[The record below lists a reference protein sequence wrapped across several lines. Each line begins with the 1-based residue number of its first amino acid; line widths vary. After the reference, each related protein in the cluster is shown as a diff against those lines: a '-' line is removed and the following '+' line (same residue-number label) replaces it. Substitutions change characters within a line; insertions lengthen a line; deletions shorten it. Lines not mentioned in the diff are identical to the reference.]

1 EEHRHYFYRFL
12 LFFLLS
18 KFRNSLSSA
27 NSTSL
32 SLSLFGVVSY
42 LITFRCLPLSLLRFL
57 FCSDMS
63 NHLPCVSNQLYYA
76 LVEGFLFS
84 SFNKAPWN
92 VGTGS
97 LSHCSHIDFL
107 GYVFL
112 RE

>member
-1 EEHRHYFYRFL
+1 MPVSLRSTCIIFYRFL

-63 NHLPCVSNQLYYA
+63 NRPPCESNQLYYA
-76 LVEGFLFS
+76 LGGGFLF
-84 SFNKAPWN
+84 WDI
-92 VGTGS
+92 GTGS
-97 LSHCSHIDFL
+97 LPRCPHDLPH
-107 GYVFL
+107 
-112 RE
+112 

>member
-1 EEHRHYFYRFL
+1 MIWCKPIVPVLYKRDRHYFHRFL

-63 NHLPCVSNQLYYA
+63 NRPPCESNQLYYA
-76 LVEGFLFS
+76 LGGGFLF
-84 SFNKAPWN
+84 WDI
-92 VGTGS
+92 GTGS
-97 LSHCSHIDFL
+97 LSRCPHDLPH
-107 GYVFL
+107 
-112 RE
+112 